1 MNGSFLL
8 DTNVVVALFN
18 GDADIK
24 ARLEAVPEIY
34 LPSVAL
40 GELHY
45 GAACSGRPESNA
57 RRVDDFA
64 TTCTVIGVDAGTA
77 RQYGRVKGEL
87 RRKGR
92 PIPENDLW
100 IAAMALQHGLQLAS
114 RDGHFD
120 YVEDLQIEAW

>member
-1 MNGSFLL
+1 MTGSFLL
-8 DTNVVVALFN
+8 DTNVVIALFE
-18 GDADIK
+18 GDPEIR
-24 ARLEAVPEIY
+24 ARLDTVPEIL

-45 GAACSGRPESNA
+45 GASYSERPESNA

-64 TTCTVIGVDAGTA
+64 ATCTVLGVDAGTA

-100 IAAMALQHGLQLAS
+100 IAALALQHGLQLAS

-120 YVEDLQIEAW
+120 YVEGLQVEAW